1 MFWDSYPSEVKAV
14 IRFTELLNVKV
25 NRSTIDNVLQN
36 HPDWPSFLCI
46 SDSLHKWHIPNAAG
60 KIEPAQID
68 ELPVPFLAYTSNN
81 ATPLAV
87 ITNISEGEVT
97 YYTDNYKTPVIK
109 KREGFLIDWQGIF
122 LMAEKT
128 ESSGEKE
135 YKINKRNA
143 FIKTIIPVLLF
154 VLTIGFSFYFLYNR
168 IIGAGAINTIA
179 AYIQLTI
186 LLAGIAVSTLLLW
199 YEMDRNNPLLHKVCT
214 GIAKGNCNAILTGKA
229 AKLFSWLSWSEVGFF
244 FFSGAFLILLFA
256 GNVAN
261 ATVIVAWL
269 HILALPYIIFSVYY
283 QWQVA
288 KQWCVL
294 CLVVQALLLFGGVN
308 AILGN
313 TINSVT
319 NFLAGE
325 ALAIVGIFLLPV
337 LIWYAVK
344 PYILKLQTAKDT
356 RKQYLRLKFNT
367 EIFETLLSKQKQIT
381 TPVDGL
387 GIVIGSPN
395 AQHEIVKVCNPYCG
409 PCSKAHPEIEK
420 LLEENKSIK
429 ARIIFTATNN
439 ENDERN
445 KPVKHLLAIAATND
459 ERKITQALDDWYLTT
474 KKDYEFFAN
483 KYPLNGELKQQD
495 EKVNAMDMW
504 CNNNSIVATPTIF
517 INGKQ
522 LPDAY
527 SIGDLQYF
535 LTE

>member
-25 NRSTIDNVLQN
+25 NRSTIDNTLQN
-36 HPDWPSFLCI
+36 HPDWPSLLCI
-46 SDSLHKWHIPNAAG
+46 SDSLHKWNIPNAAA
-60 KIEPAQID
+60 KIESAQFD
-68 ELPVPFLAYTSNN
+68 ELQAPFLAYTNN
-81 ATPLAV
+81 RETPLS
-87 ITNISEGEVT
+87 IVT
-97 YYTDNYKTPVIK
+97 QVTEQDVSYYTGNYKKQITTGRDEFLK
-109 KREGFLIDWQGIF
+109 NAEGIYL
-122 LMAEKT
+122 LAEPTT
-128 ESSGEKE
+128 ESGEKGYAE
-135 YKINKRNA
+135 NKR
-143 FIKTIIPVLLF
+143 KVTLKKLLQF
-154 VLTIGFSFYFLYNR
+154 SLVSISILTACYFLYNR
-168 IIGAGAINTIA
+168 TNGVVGANATA
-179 AYIQLTI
+179 AFIELAI
-186 LLAGIAVSTLLLW
+186 LLAGITVSALLLW
-199 YEMDRNNPLLHKVCT
+199 YEVDRNNPLLHKVCT

-244 FFSGAFLILLFA
+244 FFSGALLVLLFA
-256 GNVAN
+256 GNIAN
-261 ATVIVAWL
+261 AAAIVAWL
-269 HILALPYIIFSVYY
+269 QILALPYIVFSVYY
-283 QWQVA
+283 QWKVA

-294 CLVVQALLLFGGVN
+294 CLGVQALLLLGGIN
-308 AILGN
+308 TILGS

-319 NFLAGE
+319 NFSAGE
-325 ALAIVGIFLLPV
+325 AVVIAGLLSLPV

-356 RKQYLRLKFNT
+356 KRQYLRLKFNT

-381 TPVDGL
+381 TPVHGL
-387 GIVIGSPN
+387 GIVIGNPN

-439 ENDERN
+439 ENDDRN

-459 ERKITQALDDWYLTT
+459 ERKITQALDDWYLAS
-474 KKDYEFFAN
+474 KKDYEVFAN

-495 EKVNAMDMW
+495 GRVNAMDMW
-504 CNNNSIVATPTIF
+504 CNSNSIVATPTIF

-535 LTE
+535 LTD